1 MALRPLVTA
10 LMIGTAVLL
19 PAQEPARAE
28 TAQAGQVQ
36 ALSDALL
43 IGDVMAVLRDEGMA
57 NAAELSA
64 DFVAGNGSPA
74 WDAAVSQIYDTA
86 RMRRDFDAA
95 LAEALAGQPQAVAAA
110 LAFFGTD
117 PGARALRLEID
128 ARRALLDPEAETA
141 AGFAWEDM
149 VRQGLPRARQI
160 ERFAEV
166 NDLLESNVMGAL
178 NANLAFFHGMAEAG
192 GPLAEMSESDLLAMV
207 WESEAETRGSTAK
220 WMFPFLALA
229 YEPLSDAELDANIA
243 FSETPEGQRV
253 NAAIFAAFDRIFL
266 QISRDLGRAAGRE
279 MVGQDI

>member
-1 MALRPLVTA
+1 MPLRPLALA
-10 LMIGTAVLL
+10 LMIGSAVLL
-19 PAQEPARAE
+19 PAAPAPAE
-28 TAQAGQVQ
+28 AVQAGQVQ

-43 IGDVMAVLRDEGMA
+43 IGDVMAVLRDEGLA

-64 DFVAGNGSPA
+64 DFASGRGSPA
-74 WDAAVSQIYDTA
+74 WDAAVSAIYDPV
-86 RMRRDFDAA
+86 RMRQGFDAA
-95 LAEALAGQPQAVAAA
+95 LADALKDHPQAVEAAV
-110 LAFFGTD
+110 AFFGRD

-128 ARRALLDPEAETA
+128 ARRALLDPDAEKA

-149 VRQGLPRARQI
+149 VRQGLPRVARI

-192 GPLAEMSESDLLAMV
+192 GPLAAMSESDLLALV
-207 WESEAETRGSTAK
+207 WESEAETRGSTAE
-220 WMFPFLALA
+220 WLFPFLALA
-229 YEPLSDAELDANIA
+229 YEPLSDDDLDAYIA
-243 FSETPEGQRV
+243 FSETAEGKRV